1 MWAVA
6 ALLTLVLPAVSA
18 PAPPEVWQG
27 TMTYPC
33 TAACC
38 DGAACVK
45 FLAQDSPINITVR
58 PAAAATGG
66 QASADMAWT
75 WTVLPRPGAPN
86 GHCVPKLEA
95 GLNVSTKGGKWFA
108 QGSGGTSEYYSL
120 EATLSADGNT
130 LSDGV
135 IYAGAAWPGTAD
147 GTFSAQ
153 KGGARPTATCVPPP
167 PAPPPPPPSPNLWPL
182 PRNCTNG
189 TLRVRV
195 PSASFRFDCDP
206 CAEVLTAA
214 FGRYTKQIFAEHS
227 SSGGSSSSA
236 PALASLAVHVNSGEE
251 HTSLQLGMDE
261 SYTLRIPSGGTQ
273 ATLTAPTVW
282 GALRGLETFSQ
293 LVEWDWDNATHVIR
307 GTPWE
312 ISDAPRFPH
321 RAFMIDTARHFE
333 PLTVFARLLDGMT
346 ACKLNTLHWHIS
358 DIQSVAFES
367 QLFPQIW
374 AGRFSQ
380 NERYST
386 ADMAWVVEQ
395 ARLRYVITM
404 YKRRA
409 HNWFRR
415 ILEEKVVIVNFVSIS
430 EY

>member
-130 LSDGV
+130 LSDGIPRRANARLQLPRRTTPV
-135 IYAGAAWPGTAD
+135 LL
-147 GTFSAQ
+147 AQ
-153 KGGARPTATCVPPP
+153 RSKASVEKSRTEVSLGCSYDRLVPPP
-167 PAPPPPPPSPNLWPL
+167 AHIPN
-182 PRNCTNG
+182 
-189 TLRVRV
+189 V
-195 PSASFRFDCDP
+195 
-206 CAEVLTAA
+206 
-214 FGRYTKQIFAEHS
+214 
-227 SSGGSSSSA
+227 
-236 PALASLAVHVNSGEE
+236 
-251 HTSLQLGMDE
+251 
-261 SYTLRIPSGGTQ
+261 
-273 ATLTAPTVW
+273 
-282 GALRGLETFSQ
+282 
-293 LVEWDWDNATHVIR
+293 
-307 GTPWE
+307 
-312 ISDAPRFPH
+312 
-321 RAFMIDTARHFE
+321 
-333 PLTVFARLLDGMT
+333 
-346 ACKLNTLHWHIS
+346 
-358 DIQSVAFES
+358 
-367 QLFPQIW
+367 
-374 AGRFSQ
+374 
-380 NERYST
+380 
-386 ADMAWVVEQ
+386 
-395 ARLRYVITM
+395 
-404 YKRRA
+404 
-409 HNWFRR
+409 
-415 ILEEKVVIVNFVSIS
+415 
-430 EY
+430 